1 MSTDATIANALPQY
15 KLSFYTTVD
24 NNLRVTS
31 PVGKIPNTPYFDN
44 VIYALEAPNVISHAT
59 TVTPQYTVTAT
70 GVQFANP
77 S

>member
-31 PVGKIPNTPYFDN
+31 PDGKIPHTPYFDFTGYFSQTPSQM
-44 VIYALEAPNVISHAT
+44 VHAATVPPNETI
-59 TVTPQYTVTAT
+59 TPT
-70 GVQFANP
+70 GIAFCNP